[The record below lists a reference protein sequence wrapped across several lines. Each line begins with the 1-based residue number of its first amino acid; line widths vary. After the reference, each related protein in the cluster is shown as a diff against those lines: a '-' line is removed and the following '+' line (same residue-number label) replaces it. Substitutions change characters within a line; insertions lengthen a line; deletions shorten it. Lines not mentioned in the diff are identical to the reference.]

1 MDEFKPEDELK
12 PDTSD
17 RRPTR
22 QQKSSNFAVPKIA
35 LSRQHLMIGIGI
47 VVLVLLIV
55 GIGSALQAP
64 SQPQTSQTSQTQS
77 QAGGERNIDL
87 SSSSAMTQSAQ
98 PSSPSENP
106 AAVSG
111 EASHGQMSG
120 QASSQTP
127 ASPQTLSAPPISGT
141 PTDAQIQPLVAGQ
154 QRIELPGNITDA
166 LSQQQGRVSEFSQGA
181 AGNSTLPTAPAT
193 VAPTGKMPAAT
204 SAKNTHNTT
213 PAHASNTKPAANS
226 APKAP
231 VASKP
236 AANAKAAPAAAG
248 QNVSV
253 QNAPASS
260 FTLQLSS
267 ASRSDTLKAY
277 AKQHNLAHSWVYE
290 TKRDGKSWYVL
301 VTGVYASSAEAKQAI
316 AALPAEV
323 QAKKPW
329 VKPIRQVKQDLNK

>member
-47 VVLVLLIV
+47 AVLVLLIV

-64 SQPQTSQTSQTQS
+64 SQPQTSQTQNQT
-77 QAGGERNIDL
+77 AGERNIDL
-87 SSSSAMTQSAQ
+87 SSSSSSMTQSAQ
-98 PSSPSENP
+98 PSSQGESPM
-106 AAVSG
+106 AVPG
-111 EASHGQMSG
+111 DAGHGQTPA
-120 QASSQTP
+120 QASSQAP
-127 ASPQTLSAPPISGT
+127 MSPQTLSAPPISGT
-141 PTDAQIQPLVAGQ
+141 PTDAQVQPPVTGQ

-166 LSQQQGRVSEFSQGA
+166 LSQQQGRVSEFSQSA

-193 VAPTGKMPAAT
+193 VAPTGKTPAAS
-204 SAKNTHNTT
+204 SAKNAHNTA
-213 PAHASNTKPAANS
+213 PAHASNAKPAANN
-226 APKAP
+226 APKTP

-236 AANAKAAPAAAG
+236 ATNAKAAPAAAG

-253 QNAPASS
+253 QNAPASH

>member
-64 SQPQTSQTSQTQS
+64 SQPQTSQTQN
-77 QAGGERNIDL
+77 QASGERNIDL
-87 SSSSAMTQSAQ
+87 SSSSSMTQNAQ
-98 PSSPSENP
+98 PSSQGESP

-111 EASHGQMSG
+111 EASHGQ
-120 QASSQTP
+120 ASSQMPT
-127 ASPQTLSAPPISGT
+127 SPQTLSAPPISGT
-141 PTDAQIQPLVAGQ
+141 PTDAQVQQPVAGQ

-181 AGNSTLPTAPAT
+181 TGNSTLPTAPAT
-193 VAPTGKMPAAT
+193 VSPTGKTPAAS
-204 SAKNTHNTT
+204 SAKNTHNTA
-213 PAHASNTKPAANS
+213 PAHANNTKPAVNS

-253 QNAPASS
+253 QNAPASH

-267 ASRSDTLKAY
+267 ASRADTLKAY
-277 AKQHNLAHSWVYE
+277 AKQNNLTHSWVYE

>member
-64 SQPQTSQTSQTQS
+64 SQPQTSQTQN
-77 QAGGERNIDL
+77 QASGERNIDL
-87 SSSSAMTQSAQ
+87 SSSSSMTQSTQ
-98 PSSPSENP
+98 PSSPSESP

-120 QASSQTP
+120 QASSQAPT
-127 ASPQTLSAPPISGT
+127 SPQTLSAPPISGT
-141 PTDAQIQPLVAGQ
+141 PTDAQIQPPVAGQ

-193 VAPTGKMPAAT
+193 VAPAGKTPAT
-204 SAKNTHNTT
+204 SSSSAKNTHNTT
-213 PAHASNTKPAANS
+213 PAHASNAKPAANS

-236 AANAKAAPAAAG
+236 AANAKTAPAAAG
-248 QNVSV
+248 LNVSV

>member
-22 QQKSSNFAVPKIA
+22 QQKSSNFVVPKIA

-64 SQPQTSQTSQTQS
+64 SQPQTSQTQN

-87 SSSSAMTQSAQ
+87 SSSSSMTQSGQ
-98 PSSPSENP
+98 PSSQGESPV
-106 AAVSG
+106 AVSDD
-111 EASHGQMSG
+111 GQTSA
-120 QASSQTP
+120 QASSQAP
-127 ASPQTLSAPPISGT
+127 MSPQTLSAPPISGT
-141 PTDAQIQPLVAGQ
+141 PTDAQVQAPVAGQ

-181 AGNSTLPTAPAT
+181 TGNSTLPTAPAT
-193 VAPTGKMPAAT
+193 VAPMGKTPTT
-204 SAKNTHNTT
+204 SPAKNTHSTAPT
-213 PAHASNTKPAANS
+213 HGSNAKPVANN

-236 AANAKAAPAAAG
+236 AANAKTAPVTAG
-248 QNVSV
+248 QSVSV
-253 QNAPASS
+253 QNAPASH

-301 VTGVYASSAEAKQAI
+301 VTGVYASSADAKQAI